1 MVQSGDDR
9 EKKVFYRIFKNKG
22 GNMRQI
28 FLLLLMLWLTGASAI
43 CGEFKI
49 RRLTEFMDPEN
60 IRPGTF
66 QMERLTPDLV
76 RLTPGSGEKKI
87 VLELKVPRKIDD
99 DSIFFSIPLYPVLPE
114 GVFNGCRVALNT
126 PSGLGENGIRT
137 VTFPYRRDHN
147 TPRGW
152 ENLVS
157 EKTLAGLHESRR
169 KGMKIKA
176 LEFQVDRARAIYFR
190 TPQLYSG
197 TRNLPKL
204 ATAWGSYSNTWYGE
218 TAPILPFRFRNG
230 AYECTLSMQDAFQ
243 KKPFYETKKYFDFRG
258 EGDPFTKS
266 DPLKTLQGFALPDM
280 PEGTYWCRLLL
291 RDPSSGNVL
300 KETAFDYQVLASPVK
315 TMPEFPDHQPGCW
328 PINFEPDSADFIF
341 ESEKSISGS
350 VRIGDFSNWVKPG
363 ESVRLVTL
371 LQEYRHRESRMG
383 WETFFRNVRNVGREG
398 GTIRVD
404 IPTTEKMAPQNR
416 AFLLSFQLMKGGIRL
431 ASESCIVGVRGR
443 NNEYR
448 PPAGKIRTWEEMFQK
463 PILGEGPHPL
473 RWLHPEEMEI
483 LGAKIKKEGYSE
495 YVDIDAMWSGNTEPL
510 PGFYTYGYIDRCLN
524 TLRKHGLYAILH
536 TSGIGQPAWSIFHN
550 VPSRLH
556 DGRFLRG
563 DIWTPAP
570 SPYDKYRARKIH
582 ENIERLG
589 KRYAKDPVL
598 GFWVFWG
605 YGGEGFTADWALS
618 WRYGGGITG
627 YCAPG
632 AEIYRSYIRKKY
644 KTMEALNR
652 AYGTGYPAWDAVEL
666 PMPPVEK
673 ESRTSLRNPRPAY
686 SLPYEDFKAAKEK
699 IQQEYYEGFIAR
711 DFRKID
717 PYHPFAIYY
726 YGDAE
731 TEYIRTT
738 PEFFR
743 KNPGL
748 IQRNG
753 GNEIAGVW
761 NKQYMHFRAYE
772 NTPTMSEDVRVYA
785 DTLKDWQSNIFNGA
799 RIGRLGVHFF
809 NYSLILA
816 QKKNGKTE
824 VYHTDHH
831 HPAIARFFQGLRKE
845 AFSVLGKTEPMPPKV
860 AVYYNYY
867 DNVRT
872 GTCPANELFYSRF
885 LAEPINDRFVDR
897 LRKHYKVLLFD
908 SGAPIL
914 PEKAADA
921 IVDWVREGGTL
932 ILTPATAAWQ
942 VEKLAEKLPGDHP
955 VHPPLQHGHYLL
967 ERLGIPL
974 PEEGRWGSKIA
985 GAFRGKSVSKTRFP
999 NTPVLDFLN
1008 GESTYLF
1015 PKGSYPQAEVLA
1027 VLESPA
1033 AVAGNPCALEFKIG
1047 KGCVILLSQYPR
1059 TKGTELYGDLLT
1071 SLGVPRYLSFSGTEE
1086 GRDEYFN
1093 KMLGY
1098 RLHVS
1103 DGSEV
1108 LMVQYSNN
1116 KPDPHFTPERG
1127 GEKEP
1132 FRRYVRAHLLPKGR
1146 YQVFEISDG
1155 RRALGTFSADE
1166 LDKKGIPADFHF
1178 NELKIFHLIQE

>member
-1 MVQSGDDR
+1 M
-9 EKKVFYRIFKNKG
+9 KKY
-22 GNMRQI
+22 
-28 FLLLLMLWLTGASAI
+28 LLLLLALCLLQSCPPVI

-49 RRLTEFMDPEN
+49 RKLTEFMDPGN
-60 IRPGTF
+60 IKPGNF
-66 QMERLTPDLV
+66 KMERLAPDII
-76 RLTPGSGEKKI
+76 RLTPAPGEKKI
-87 VLELKVPRKIDD
+87 VLELKETRKIDD
-99 DSIFFSIPLYPVLPE
+99 DSSWFSIPLYPMIQNRP
-114 GVFNGCRVALNT
+114 FSGCRVSLNT

-137 VTFPYRRDHN
+137 ITFPYRRDHN

-152 ENLVS
+152 ENLIS

-176 LEFQVDRARAIYFR
+176 LEFDVDSAKVIYFR

-197 TRNLPKL
+197 TANLPKL
-204 ATAWGSYSNTWYGE
+204 ATAWGEYSNTWYGE
-218 TAPILPFRFRNG
+218 TAPILPFRYSDG
-230 AYECTLSMQDAFQ
+230 SYECILSIQDGFQ
-243 KKPFYETKKYFDFRG
+243 KKPFYETRKRFDFG
-258 EGDPFTKS
+258 GDQPSKC
-266 DPLKTLQGFALPDM
+266 DPAKALQGFSLPDM

-291 RDPSSGNVL
+291 RDPSSGKIL

-328 PINFEPDSADFIF
+328 PIQFDPDSSDFIF
-341 ESEKSISGS
+341 DAGKTISGT
-350 VRIGDFSNWVKPG
+350 VRISGFSDKLKQG
-363 ESVRLVTL
+363 ERIHLYTL
-371 LQEYRHRESRMG
+371 LQEYRHKDSRMPR
-383 WETFFRNVRNVGREG
+383 ETFFRNVQEVKPNG
-398 GTIRVD
+398 GKISLA
-404 IPTTEKMAPQNR
+404 IPATNEMAPQNT
-416 AFLLSFQLMKGGIRL
+416 AFLLSFQVMKGGTRL
-431 ASESCIVGVRGR
+431 ASGSYIIGVRGR
-443 NNEYR
+443 NNEYL
-448 PPAGKIRTWEEMFQK
+448 PPAGKIRTWQEMFRK

-473 RWLHPEEMEI
+473 MWMHPDEMEI
-483 LGAKIKKEGYSE
+483 FAGKIKKEGYSE

-524 TLRKHGLYAILH
+524 ILRRHGLYAIMH
-536 TSGIGQPAWSIFHN
+536 TSGIRQPDWSVFRNI
-550 VPSRLH
+550 PARLH

-563 DIWTPAP
+563 DTWRPAP
-570 SPYDKYRARKIH
+570 STCEEYRAQKIH
-582 ENIERLG
+582 DNIERLG
-589 KRYAKDPVL
+589 KRYAKDPAV

-618 WRYGGGITG
+618 WRYGGGVTG
-627 YCAPG
+627 YCTPG
-632 AEIYRSYIRKKY
+632 AKIYRNYIRDKY
-644 KTMEALNR
+644 KTIEALNS
-652 AYGTGYPAWDAVEL
+652 AYGTDYKTWDAVGL
-666 PMPPVEK
+666 PLPPVEK
-673 ESRTSLRNPRPAY
+673 ETGTKLRNPRPAY

-699 IQQEYYEGFIAR
+699 IQQNYYEGFIAG

-738 PEFFR
+738 PEFFK

-799 RIGRLGVHFF
+799 RIGRLGVNFF
-809 NYSLILA
+809 NYTLILA

-824 VYHTDHH
+824 IYHTDHH
-831 HPAIARFFQGLRKE
+831 HPAIAKFFQGLKKE

-897 LRKHYKVLLFD
+897 LKTHYKVLLFD
-908 SGAPIL
+908 SGAQIL
-914 PEKAADA
+914 QEKAAQT
-921 IVDWVREGGTL
+921 IVGWVRNGGTL

-942 VEKLAEKLPGDHP
+942 AEKLAEKLPGDHP
-955 VHPPLQHGHYLL
+955 VHPPVRHSHYLL
-967 ERLGIPL
+967 EQLGIPL
-974 PEEGRWGSKIA
+974 PQAGMWGTKVS
-985 GAFRGKSVSKTRFP
+985 GTFRGKTVSGACFP
-999 NTPVLDFLN
+999 NTPALDFLN
-1008 GESTYLF
+1008 GYSTYIF
-1015 PKGSYPQAEVLA
+1015 PKGSYPQAKVLA
-1027 VLESPA
+1027 VFDSPA
-1033 AVAGNPCALEFKIG
+1033 AVAGSPCALEFKIG
-1047 KGCVILLSQYPR
+1047 KGKVILLSQYPR
-1059 TKGTELYGDLLT
+1059 TKETGLYGDLLA
-1071 SLGVPRYLSFSGTEE
+1071 SLGIPRYLSFAGKEA
-1086 GRDEYFN
+1086 GRDVYFN

-1098 RLHVS
+1098 GLHVS

-1108 LMVQYSNN
+1108 LMVQHSNN
-1116 KPDPHFTPERG
+1116 KPAPHFIPESLK
-1127 GEKEP
+1127 EKEP
-1132 FRRYVRAHLLPKGR
+1132 FRRYVKAHLLPKGN
-1146 YQVFEISDG
+1146 YQVFEITDG
-1155 RRALGTFSADE
+1155 RKPLGTFSSEE

-1178 NELKIFHLIQE
+1178 NELKIFHLIKK

>member
-1 MVQSGDDR
+1 MKQ
-9 EKKVFYRIFKNKG
+9 Y
-22 GNMRQI
+22 
-28 FLLLLMLWLTGASAI
+28 LLLLLALCLIPGCPSAI

-49 RRLTEFMDPEN
+49 RKLTEFMDPGN
-60 IRPGTF
+60 IKQGEF
-66 QMERLTPDLV
+66 KMERLTPDLV
-76 RLTPGSGEKKI
+76 RLTPGPGAKRI
-87 VLELKVPRKIDD
+87 VLELKVPREIDD
-99 DSIFFSIPLYPVLPE
+99 NSSWFSIPLYPLIPNRP
-114 GVFNGCRVALNT
+114 FSGCRVSLNT

-137 VTFPYRRDHN
+137 TTFPYRRDHN

-152 ENLVS
+152 ENLIS
-157 EKTLAGLHESRR
+157 EKTLTGLHESRR

-176 LEFQVDRARAIYFR
+176 LLFDVDNAEAIFFR

-197 TRNLPKL
+197 TGNLPKL

-218 TAPILPFRFRNG
+218 TAPILPFRYRDG
-230 AYECTLSMQDAFQ
+230 SYECILSMQDAFQ
-243 KKPFYETKKYFDFRG
+243 KKPFYETSKYFDFG
-258 EGDPFTKS
+258 KDPSTRC
-266 DPLKTLQGFALPDM
+266 DPRKALQGFSLPDM

-291 RDPSSGNVL
+291 RDPSSGKIL
-300 KETAFDYQVLASPVK
+300 QESAFDYQVLASPVQA
-315 TMPEFPDHQPGCW
+315 MPKFPDHQPGCW
-328 PINFEPDSADFIF
+328 PIRFEPDSADFIF
-341 ESEKSISGS
+341 DAGKAISGT
-350 VRIGDFSNWVKPG
+350 VRISNLSGKG
-363 ESVRLVTL
+363 KQEEKIRLYTL
-371 LQEYRHRESRMG
+371 LQDYRHKDSRMPR
-383 WETFFRNVRNVGREG
+383 ETFFRNVQEIKPNG
-398 GTIRVD
+398 GTIRLS
-404 IPTTEKMAPQNR
+404 IPVTDEMAPQNR
-416 AFLLSFQLMKGGIRL
+416 AFLLSFQIMKGGIRV
-431 ASESCIVGVRGR
+431 AAETCTIGVRGK
-443 NNEYR
+443 NNTYQ
-448 PPAGKIRTWEEMFQK
+448 PPAGKIRTWQEMFRK

-473 RWLHPEEMEI
+473 RWLHPEEMEMFA
-483 LGAKIKKEGYSE
+483 AKIKKEGYSE

-524 TLRKHGLYAILH
+524 VLRKHGLYAILH
-536 TSGIGQPAWSIFHN
+536 TSGIGQPAWSVFHN

-563 DIWTPAP
+563 DVWTPAP
-570 SPYDKYRARKIH
+570 SPYEEYRAQKIQD
-582 ENIERLG
+582 NIERLG
-589 KRYAKDPVL
+589 KRYAKDPAV

-632 AEIYRSYIRKKY
+632 ARIYRNYIRKKY

-652 AYGTGYPAWDAVEL
+652 AYGTEYTAWDAVEL
-666 PMPPVEK
+666 PPPPVEK
-673 ESRTSLRNPRPAY
+673 ETGTKLRNPRPAY

-738 PEFFR
+738 PEFFK

-816 QKKNGKTE
+816 QKKKGKTE
-824 VYHTDHH
+824 IYHTDHH
-831 HPAIARFFQGLRKE
+831 HPAIAKFFQGLKKE
-845 AFSVLGKTEPMPPKV
+845 AFPVLGQTEPMPPEV

-872 GTCPANELFYSRF
+872 GTCPANELFKSRF

-897 LRKHYKVLLFD
+897 LKKHYKVLLFD
-908 SGAPIL
+908 SGAQIL
-914 PEKAADA
+914 QEKAAQT
-921 IVDWVREGGTL
+921 IVDWVRNGGAL

-942 VEKLAEKLPGDHP
+942 AEKLAEKLPGDHP
-955 VHPPLQHGHYLL
+955 VHPPLRHNHYLL
-967 ERLGIPL
+967 DLLGIPL
-974 PEEGRWGSKIA
+974 PHAGMWGMKIS
-985 GAFRGKSVSKTRFP
+985 GTFRGKSVSDIRFP
-999 NTPVLDFLN
+999 KTPMLHFLN
-1008 GESTYLF
+1008 GYSTYIF
-1015 PKGSYPQAEVLA
+1015 PKGSYPQAKVLA
-1027 VLESPA
+1027 VLDSPA
-1033 AVAGNPCALEFKIG
+1033 AVAGSPCALEFNIG
-1047 KGCVILLSQYPR
+1047 KGTVILLSQYPR
-1059 TKGTELYGDLLT
+1059 TTETGLYGDLLT
-1071 SLGVPRYLSFSGTEE
+1071 SLGIPRYLSFAAEE
-1086 GRDEYFN
+1086 GGRDVYFN
-1093 KMLGY
+1093 RMLGY

-1108 LMVQYSNN
+1108 LMVQHSNN
-1116 KPDPHFTPERG
+1116 EAAPHFTPETLK
-1127 GEKEP
+1127 ETEP
-1132 FRRYVRAHLLPKGR
+1132 FHRYIRAHLLPEGN

-1155 RRALGTFSADE
+1155 RKAVGTFSSEE
-1166 LDKKGIPADFHF
+1166 LDKKGFPADFHF
-1178 NELKIFHLIQE
+1178 NELKIFHLIQQ